1 MGGNTRSNIGYTL
14 DFYFD
19 LHAVFY
25 IMRFKKTLQREG
37 GGGHEHPTALGLCV
51 FWVFEGDGKDNL
63 TRKRRKG
70 WKVKEVYNRNLFI
83 IEFPLNFF
91 WNGRMSD
98 MLNIHVTYSETKK
111 LTSCQKGIRFL
122 EFRD

>member
-25 IMRFKKTLQREG
+25 LMRLKKTLQREG
-37 GGGHEHPTALGLCV
+37 GGGHEYPTALRLCV
-51 FWVFEGDGKDNL
+51 FCVFEGDRKDNL

-70 WKVKEVYNRNLFI
+70 WKVKEVYNRNLKT
-83 IEFPLNFF
+83 FPFF
-91 WNGRMSD
+91 FFGRMSD

>member
-25 IMRFKKTLQREG
+25 LMRFKKTLQREG

-70 WKVKEVYNRNLFI
+70 WKVKEVYNRNLKTFPS
-83 IEFPLNFF
+83 EF
-91 WNGRMSD
+91 
-98 MLNIHVTYSETKK
+98 
-111 LTSCQKGIRFL
+111 FL
-122 EFRD
+122 EWKDV